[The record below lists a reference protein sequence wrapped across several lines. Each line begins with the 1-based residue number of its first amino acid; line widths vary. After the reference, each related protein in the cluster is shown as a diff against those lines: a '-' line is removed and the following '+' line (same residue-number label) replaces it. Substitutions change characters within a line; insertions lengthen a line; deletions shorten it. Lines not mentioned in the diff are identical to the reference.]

1 MLIKIIICSFLPREN
16 LNCPKKSKIEKAQK
30 NEYPHFVVN
39 HH

>member
-1 MLIKIIICSFLPREN
+1 MLIKIIICSREN